1 MQNNKL
7 CGWLC
12 LDKPEGISSN
22 FAMIKVRKLLKEL
35 CGYVGTLDPFA
46 TGVLPIAVGECR
58 KFIPYV
64 EEAQKIYEFTVVFG
78 KTTDTLDRCGK
89 ITEEKQTIL
98 KISEIESVLSEFLGE
113 IQQVPPLYSAIKFNG
128 RRACELAR
136 EGKNL
141 ELKPRK
147 IKIFSL
153 ELLKFSS
160 PNKASFRVECSKGT
174 YVRSV
179 ARDIAEKLGTIA
191 YVDELRRLKSGF
203 FSINHACTLENLEKI
218 KDNAELAAVLINMES
233 PLDDIPALNVI
244 DEHIAKLRNGLKIQM
259 NPPKISS
266 NVRIFDENSGKFAG
280 IGYLSADGELKAVRM
295 CSY

>member
-1 MQNNKL
+1 MRDTKL

-22 FAMIKVRKLLKEL
+22 FAMIKVRKLLRER

-58 KFIPYV
+58 KFIPYI
-64 EEAQKIYEFTVVFG
+64 EEARKSYEFTVIFG

-89 ITEEKQTIL
+89 IIEEKPAIL
-98 KISEIESVLSEFLGE
+98 KISEIESILPKFLGE
-113 IQQVPPLYSAIKFNG
+113 IQQIPPLYSAIKFNG
-128 RRACELAR
+128 RRACDLVR

-141 ELKPRK
+141 EMEPRK

-153 ELLKFSS
+153 ELLQCSS
-160 PNKASFRVECSKGT
+160 PNRAFFRVECSKGT
-174 YVRSV
+174 YVRSL

-191 YVDELRRLKSGF
+191 YVDELRRLQSGF
-203 FSINHACTLENLEKI
+203 FSINRAYTLENLEKTLL
-218 KDNAELAAVLINMES
+218 DAVLINMEG

-244 DEHIAKLRNGLKIQM
+244 DEQVVKLRNGLKIQVDS
-259 NPPKISS
+259 PKISS
-266 NVRIFDENSGKFAG
+266 NVRIFGENSGKFAG
-280 IGYLSADGELKAVRM
+280 IGYLAADGELKAVRM